1 MHLPCASLPFACW
14 STCLPS
20 ANDEKYDFY
29 HVPSTI
35 CLRPIHYSP
44 FSRVQCQPSS
54 SEFPPLKNEIQTRND
69 VPVMHHFTVRTN
81 NGQWHGRGQRGQ
93 ISFTADRERGGSRTP
108 KNRSQEW
115 RFYELQTL
123 SISPFSG
130 HRLDSKRPTTSNT
143 MHFSSAATHANR
155 TLALSLK
162 NFYSTMYCF
171 VSPQ

>member
-1 MHLPCASLPFACW
+1 MMSLSCTI
-14 STCLPS
+14 SQCEQTM
-20 ANDEKYDFY
+20 ANGIAGAKEGKYRL
-29 HVPSTI
+29 
-35 CLRPIHYSP
+35 LR
-44 FSRVQCQPSS
+44 
-54 SEFPPLKNEIQTRND
+54 
-69 VPVMHHFTVRTN
+69 
-81 NGQWHGRGQRGQ
+81 G
-93 ISFTADRERGGSRTP
+93 ERGSP

-130 HRLDSKRPTTSNT
+130 RRLDSKRPTTSNT
-143 MHFSSAATHANR
+143 MHFSSAATHANA